1 MSEERQSSRW
11 VWQHVVQNRAITF
24 FVPDIMLLL
33 MQPTFAFAHLV
44 AIALAHVELVVSSNS
59 ELLFA

>member
-1 MSEERQSSRW
+1 M
-11 VWQHVVQNRAITF
+11 VQNRAITF
-24 FVPDIMLLL
+24 FIPDVMLLL

-44 AIALAHVELVVSSNS
+44 AIALALVELVVSSNS